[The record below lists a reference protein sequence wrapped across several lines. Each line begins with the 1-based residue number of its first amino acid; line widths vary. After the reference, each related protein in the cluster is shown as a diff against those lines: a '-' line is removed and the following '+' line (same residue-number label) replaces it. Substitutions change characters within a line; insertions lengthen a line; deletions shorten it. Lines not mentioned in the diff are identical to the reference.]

1 VSGTSPGLYG
11 GTRNNATCDRQ
22 KLIDYL
28 KANPDKAA
36 AWAAVENIRVD
47 EIPAYILSLTPVVLR
62 YDMWVTNHGFYN
74 GVATPYQAMLQA
86 GTAVLVDHYGTPRA
100 RCYCG
105 NPLLPPVHI
114 THPHYTGTYWRGFS
128 STTIIIIII
137 PPQPATT
144 LTLADPNGKGMGR
157 KVGTDGTQPGNDGS
171 PPPPPASP
179 SPSPS
184 SSGSNGDP
192 RSGNYAVEWSKGNTY
207 PIGGLDCTTF
217 DGQLR
222 PTRMDVVVAGG
233 TISIS
238 FLNAQGSGPLKSFGE
253 FEIDLN
259 GTFLATGATGRT
271 AKMKGVISQE
281 PPNKPTMFK
290 VEAGWDAYTDDSGSR
305 GCRHFFTATKV

>member
-1 VSGTSPGLYG
+1 MEHREIVAAVTVVALLAAIVGGSLLINRPAQANADDVVAQSATTPGNNAFSPSVAAPETSPSTVPSPPPSQPTPTGVSGTSPGLYG

-128 STTIIIIII
+128 STTIIWQT
-137 PPQPATT
+137 PTERAWAAKWV
-144 LTLADPNGKGMGR
+144 LMGR
-157 KVGTDGTQPGNDGS
+157 NPGMTAVRLHR
-171 PPPPPASP
+171 PPPRA
-179 SPSPS
+179 
-184 SSGSNGDP
+184 
-192 RSGNYAVEWSKGNTY
+192 RRHRRA
-207 PIGGLDCTTF
+207 
-217 DGQLR
+217 
-222 PTRMDVVVAGG
+222 
-233 TISIS
+233 
-238 FLNAQGSGPLKSFGE
+238 
-253 FEIDLN
+253 
-259 GTFLATGATGRT
+259 GRT
-271 AKMKGVISQE
+271 ATQGVETTRS
-281 PPNKPTMFK
+281 
-290 VEAGWDAYTDDSGSR
+290 SGAR
-305 GCRHFFTATKV
+305 ATRPL